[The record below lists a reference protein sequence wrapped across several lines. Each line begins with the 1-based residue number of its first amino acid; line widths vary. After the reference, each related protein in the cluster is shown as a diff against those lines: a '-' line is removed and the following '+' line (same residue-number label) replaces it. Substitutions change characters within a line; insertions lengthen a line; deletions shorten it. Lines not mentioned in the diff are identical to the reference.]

1 MHDMNH
7 LEESLKML
15 FSLLY

>member
-1 MHDMNH
+1 MNH